1 MYKFGKSTNPVK
13 EQTKIYFNI
22 SYNQKDEAKLKKY
35 RWDPSQN
42 HGISY
47 LMKK

>member
-1 MYKFGKSTNPVK
+1 MYKFGKSTTPVK